1 MGAFEHQSSS
11 RNGTTQA
18 VAYTGTAATITNAFG
33 GETWQLRLAANSAC
47 HYVISEAASVT
58 VATVTNGAFLPANWV
73 EYVSVT
79 PGQKISVI
87 RAATDGLV
95 TATSGTLLVTELS

>member
-1 MGAFEHQSSS
+1 MSAFEHQSSS

-18 VAYTGTAATITNAFG
+18 VAFTGTAATITNAFG
-33 GETWQLRLAANSAC
+33 GETWQVRLAANADC

-58 VATVTNGAFLPANWV
+58 VATTSNAYLPARWV
-73 EYVSVT
+73 EYVTVT

-87 RAATDGLV
+87 RAATDGIV
-95 TATSGTLLVTELS
+95 TATSGTLLVTELF

>member
-1 MGAFEHQSSS
+1 MGAFEHQSAS

-33 GETWQLRLAANSAC
+33 NETWQIRLAANSAC

-58 VATVTNGAFLPANWV
+58 VATVSNGAFLPANWV
-73 EYVSVT
+73 EYVMVS

-87 RAATDGLV
+87 RAATDGLA
-95 TATSGTLLVTELS
+95 TATSGTLMVTELS